1 MSALRIAAKQHT
13 RTLSQPLRRRTFYT
27 PYAALQHSPL
37 TNPTATATTA
47 TATVIETAP
56 AAAHEHEHE
65 HAART
70 VYVVAEPNA
79 ADFQFY
85 GVPAGAYPV
94 ATPYTAEN
102 ANINVRLLLIICC
115 FPIAHCERNFNRH
128 RRREHVSCCAP
139 RLFLDPERRGGG
151 ERGARGGDDGL
162 CLVMMTR
169 DDVVGEDAM
178 SAICSPLGVI
188 RRGSML

>member
-1 MSALRIAAKQHT
+1 MSMSMSALRIAAKQHT

-37 TNPTATATTA
+37 TNPTATATTGS
-47 TATVIETAP
+47 ATVVETAP
-56 AAAHEHEHE
+56 AAQEHEHE

-102 ANINVRLLLIICC
+102 ANINVSFFFLTRIRFCV
-115 FPIAHCERNFNRH
+115 AHLCAKLNRH
-128 RRREHVSCCAP
+128 KTTRARPMLRS
-139 RLFLDPERRGGG
+139 RLFLDACARRG
-151 ERGARGGDDGL
+151 E
-162 CLVMMTR
+162 
-169 DDVVGEDAM
+169 VGEEGRVVVM
-178 SAICSPLGVI
+178 T
-188 RRGSML
+188 GSVL